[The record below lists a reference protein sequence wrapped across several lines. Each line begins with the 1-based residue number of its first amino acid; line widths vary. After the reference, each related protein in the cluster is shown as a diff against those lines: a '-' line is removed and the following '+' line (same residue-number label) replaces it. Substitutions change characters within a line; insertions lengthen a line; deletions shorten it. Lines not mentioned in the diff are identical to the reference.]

1 MEAAMQA
8 IAIDLEGLSS
18 LREEL
23 AAASEE
29 LATSE
34 ELPEQIADWLRP
46 LADELAVGQGEWAD
60 AIDPYL
66 LIELQRIGHSAWRAL
81 EHEDETVRIEGAEVA
96 VEALQDVLD
105 EMGERSVVGDQRS
118 GQDIVRWLREQTAI
132 PNTELADLLG
142 VSNRKL
148 DRWIAGDSE
157 PGGEEEMRL
166 RVAARLV
173 NQLRHAMTAYGAV
186 RWLQRPLPELDQLP
200 ASDLLGNAEMTPRL
214 FSLAARA
221 RRSDAS

>member
-8 IAIDLEGLSS
+8 VAIDLEDVSP
-18 LREEL
+18 LREDL
-23 AAASEE
+23 AAASEQ
-29 LATSE
+29 LARSE
-34 ELPEQIADWLRP
+34 ELPEQIADWLVP
-46 LADELAVGQGEWAD
+46 LADALAVGQGEWAD

-81 EHEDETVRIEGAEVA
+81 ENEDEAVRIEGAEVA
-96 VEALQDVLD
+96 VEALQDILD
-105 EMGERSVVGDQRS
+105 EIEERSVVGEQRS
-118 GQDIVRWLREQTAI
+118 GQEIVRWLREQTAL
-132 PNTELADLLG
+132 PNAELADLLA
-142 VSNRKL
+142 VSNRTL

-157 PGGEEEMRL
+157 PGGEEDMRL

-173 NQLRHAMTAYGAV
+173 NQLRHAMTTYGAV
-186 RWLQRPLPELDQLP
+186 RWLARPLPELDQLS
-200 ASDLLGNAEMTPRL
+200 ASDLLGNVEMTPRL